1 MTVEQKLESYL
12 DLYVGCFGNY
22 RRSDT
27 VCRTRCA
34 LNLRCA
40 IEQEQ
45 SERFEILEELVSVD
59 GMVIKVN

>member
-1 MTVEQKLESYL
+1 MMAEQKLESYL

-40 IEQEQ
+40 IEYEQ
-45 SERFEILEELVSVD
+45 NERFEILEELVSVD
-59 GMVIKVN
+59 GMATRFN